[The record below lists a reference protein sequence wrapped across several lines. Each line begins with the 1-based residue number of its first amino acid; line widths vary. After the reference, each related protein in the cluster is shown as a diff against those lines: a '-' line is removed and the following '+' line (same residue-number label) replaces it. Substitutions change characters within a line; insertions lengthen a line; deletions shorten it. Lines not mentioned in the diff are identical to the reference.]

1 MPLPTIQR
9 SFYQCELPSSGG
21 VVNYRPYLVKEE
33 REILRAS
40 KSKNEK
46 DSMNALRNLINACVQ
61 EEGFDCF
68 THPSF
73 DIEYLFLQIRS
84 KSVGEIVEF
93 GTECIECK
101 SRIDTSVDISQI
113 KPNVDKQVSKDIK
126 ITEQIMVQLRYP
138 TFSDMLIIQGNE
150 DNSEVV
156 FDLAEILIQTVWNGE
171 ESFTVGKDFT
181 KAEAKDFLN
190 QLTEDEFRSIVDFIE
205 KIPSLEHSMTLECP
219 KCSHTNTETFRGI
232 SDFFG

>member
-93 GTECIECK
+93 DTECIECK
-101 SRIDTSVDISQI
+101 SRINTSVDISQI